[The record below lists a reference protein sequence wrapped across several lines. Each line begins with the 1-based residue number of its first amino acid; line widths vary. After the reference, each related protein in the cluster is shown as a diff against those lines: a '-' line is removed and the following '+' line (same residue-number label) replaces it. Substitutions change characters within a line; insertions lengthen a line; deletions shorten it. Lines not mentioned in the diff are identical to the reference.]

1 LINNIQGNAA
11 SGVYSYAY
19 KFAVI
24 YSGFSQSFVT
34 ANRPTLFNL
43 LKENRNEEVVEQI
56 RSMFKLTT
64 VLASGFIFFGADA
77 GRILS
82 FKPEFNEALHL
93 LPILIMGYVFSD
105 IAEIYNFFLYY
116 SKKVKLFYISFLTT
130 AIVNFILNLILIP
143 KYGYQ
148 VAAYTTLTS
157 YIVLFSA
164 TYLVCKFYTDL
175 SVPRWTVLIDYLV
188 VLLAVV
194 VVGFLLA
201 YFISNIWILIAVKVF
216 LFLILVIL
224 LFLKQ
229 IKNALATIKNN

>member
-1 LINNIQGNAA
+1 
-11 SGVYSYAY
+11 
-19 KFAVI
+19 
-24 YSGFSQSFVT
+24 
-34 ANRPTLFNL
+34 
-43 LKENRNEEVVEQI
+43 
-56 RSMFKLTT
+56 
-64 VLASGFIFFGADA
+64 
-77 GRILS
+77 
-82 FKPEFNEALHL
+82 
-93 LPILIMGYVFSD
+93 MGYVFSD